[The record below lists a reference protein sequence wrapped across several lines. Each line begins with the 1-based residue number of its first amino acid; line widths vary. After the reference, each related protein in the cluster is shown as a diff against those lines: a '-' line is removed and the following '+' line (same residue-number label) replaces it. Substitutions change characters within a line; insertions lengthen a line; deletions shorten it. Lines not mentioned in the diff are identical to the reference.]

1 MAETIGNRVGV
12 FRRKI
17 PLLRAAILFALIFAL
32 VTAVAVVLT
41 HRPNTDVFGY
51 LFAYVTSWCL
61 VVACLWLT
69 SLIWKVTL
77 FEGGIRGPIRGLD
90 FRTRTLAWDDIT
102 SAERIPMWARSL
114 GIGFDAALYL
124 QATGGPGIV
133 IIEPLVGMQAFKEQ
147 VRRLAGEDHPLTR
160 LLYEH

>member
-1 MAETIGNRVGV
+1 MKETIGNRVGV
-12 FRRKI
+12 YRRKI

-41 HRPNTDVFGY
+41 HRPNTDMLGY

-69 SLIWKVTL
+69 PLIWKVTL
-77 FEGGIRGPIRGLD
+77 FEGGIRGPTRG
-90 FRTRTLAWDDIT
+90 FGCRTLAWDDIS
-102 SAERIPMWARSL
+102 SAERMPLGLRSL
-114 GIGFDAALYL
+114 GIGFEAALCL

-133 IIEPLVGMQAFKEQ
+133 ITEPLVGMQQFKEH
-147 VRRLAGEDHPLTR
+147 VRRLAGEDHPFTR
-160 LLYEH
+160 LLHER